1 MSIKSILVFFFLLKT
16 ISFSFLIDSIDFD
29 EEVGGNGYREYKIY
43 NQSMYKAIYK
53 VKISGIGDIDVTK
66 DMSVYPNILSLDPNG
81 YGVLKI
87 YGGRSTDLPT
97 GEYSFKLTF
106 TPIVIPELKKGKADK
121 ITGGSTIGLV
131 PEIIMT
137 AHVGNPKREESLDIE
152 NIQFYTNKNK
162 KLVCK
167 MDVVNN
173 SHASL
178 TLGAQF
184 KDKERNKADSRRL
197 GRVSGNSRETFEV
210 EINNFSDGNDIAYI
224 ELYNTQKGIF
234 INKKIK

>member
-43 NQSMYKAIYK
+43 NQSMQKAIYK

-87 YGGRSTDLPT
+87 YGGSSTDLPT

>member
-43 NQSMYKAIYK
+43 NQSMHKAIYK

-81 YGVLKI
+81 YGMLKI
-87 YGGRSTDLPT
+87 YGGSSTDLPT

>member
-43 NQSMYKAIYK
+43 NQSMHKAIYK

-66 DMSVYPNILSLDPNG
+66 DMSVYPNILSLDPNS

-87 YGGRSTDLPT
+87 YGGSSTDLPT

-162 KLVCK
+162 KLVFK

>member
-43 NQSMYKAIYK
+43 NQSMHKAIYK

-66 DMSVYPNILSLDPNG
+66 DMSVYPNILSLDPNS

-87 YGGRSTDLPT
+87 YGGSSTDLPT

-178 TLGAQF
+178 TLGVQF

-210 EINNFSDGNDIAYI
+210 EINNFSDSNDIAYI

>member
-1 MSIKSILVFFFLLKT
+1 MNIKSILVFFFLLKT

-43 NQSMYKAIYK
+43 NQSMQKAIYK

-87 YGGRSTDLPT
+87 YGGSSTDLPT

>member
-1 MSIKSILVFFFLLKT
+1 MKYILIFLFLLKT

-43 NQSMYKAIYK
+43 NQSMHRAIYK
-53 VKISGIGDIDVTK
+53 VKISGVGDIDITK
-66 DMSVYPNILSLDPNG
+66 DMSIYPNILSLDPNT

-87 YGGRSTDLPT
+87 YGGSSTNLPT

-106 TPIVIPELKKGKADK
+106 TPIVVPELKKGKEDK

-137 AHVGNPKREESLDIE
+137 AHVGNPKREETLDVE
-152 NIQFYTNKNK
+152 NIQFYTKENK
-162 KLVCK
+162 KLVYK
-167 MDVVNN
+167 MDVINN
-173 SHASL
+173 SHASI

-184 KDKERNKADSRRL
+184 KDRERNKGDSKRL

-210 EINNFSDGNDIAYI
+210 EINNFNAGDDIVYI
-224 ELYNTQKGIF
+224 ELYNTQKGVF